1 MSGNASFRPV
11 NTTVLSV
18 CAVDAPIVITS
29 AAFDEW
35 LADTYRRVGTRP
47 GLLQRLAGVVERRWW
62 PADVSFADAAA
73 IAAAKALAESGI
85 RPEQVGVMINTAVSR
100 EYLEPSTA
108 VAIHHQVGLPTNCLN
123 FDLANACL
131 GFVNGIQLAGTMIDS
146 GQADYAVIVDAEG
159 SRYTQELTLDR
170 LAGDD
175 TTAADLRAHFATLTL
190 GSGSAAMVLGRA
202 DRHPEG
208 HRIIGGVSRAGTEHH
223 DLCVGDLSGMRTD
236 LKRLF
241 DAGLALAVATWMD
254 AKSEF
259 DWDGIDWF
267 VAHQT
272 SVVHIRA
279 IAEALGVD
287 PARFPL
293 TLPNYGNMG
302 PAAIPFT
309 LARHMDQLRAADRI
323 LLMGIGSGLNT
334 SYAEI
339 VWLSTSWSPRPAS
352 RQTSVA
358 CPTSIRPGRNW
369 STPSTPK
376 AYCAPGTC
384 STTGSS
390 HRWERFFA
398 CTAIRLGPICGV
410 AF

>member
-18 CAVDAPIVITS
+18 CAVEAPIVMTS
-29 AAFDEW
+29 AAFDER
-35 LADTYRRVGTRP
+35 LADTYRRVGTRS
-47 GLLQRLAGVVERRWW
+47 GMLEKLAGVVERRWW
-62 PADVSFADAAA
+62 PDDVSFADAAA
-73 IAAAKALAESGI
+73 VAAAKALAEAGI
-85 RPEQVGVMINTAVSR
+85 TPAQVGIMINTAVSR

-108 VAIHHQVGLPTNCLN
+108 AAIHHQVGLPTNCLN

-159 SRYTQELTLDR
+159 SRYTQALTLER
-170 LAGDD
+170 LAGAEA
-175 TTAADLRAHFATLTL
+175 TAADLRSQFATLTL

-208 HRIIGGVSRAGTEHH
+208 HRVIGGVSRAGTEHH
-223 DLCVGDLSGMRTD
+223 DLCVGDLTRMRTD
-236 LKRLF
+236 TKRLF
-241 DAGLALAVATWMD
+241 DAGLALALATWAD
-254 AKSEF
+254 AREEF

-279 IAEALGVD
+279 LAKGLGVD

-293 TLPNYGNMG
+293 TVPMYGNMG
-302 PAAIPFT
+302 PAAVPFT

-323 LLMGIGSGLNT
+323 LLLGIGSGLNT

-339 VWLSTSWSPRPAS
+339 VW
-352 RQTSVA
+352 
-358 CPTSIRPGRNW
+358 
-369 STPSTPK
+369 
-376 AYCAPGTC
+376 
-384 STTGSS
+384 
-390 HRWERFFA
+390 
-398 CTAIRLGPICGV
+398 
-410 AF
+410 